1 MGFGVDDEEDISLNQ
16 QGMMQLETK
25 LNELEK
31 DLGKYTDKKSD
42 VLTSSKKKWVQ
53 KKSVS
58 QDFRRTFNHLK
69 HQTSTFGYQ
78 IENNQE

>member
-42 VLTSSKKKWVQ
+42 VLTSSKKKWV
-53 KKSVS
+53 
-58 QDFRRTFNHLK
+58 
-69 HQTSTFGYQ
+69 
-78 IENNQE
+78 